1 MINSKLSRTKAFYQ
15 WPDLLISL
23 DRPIDRHLLRHTRE
37 RSPLPDLVMFSD
49 DVNHNTN
56 FPTIRHTIP
65 CFGSMT
71 WLLSNVPKNNQM
83 LSEHCQKLPNV
94 WAVQNTTKKAQACS
108 VQSLGRI
115 HDHQWNADSWN
126 LPARKYAV
134 IQTNWNYN
142 SLLSSVCL
150 FYRQRIHFKRQIF
163 NNQVV
168 LIAQGIT
175 LPSKVSQSE
184 LPHYNYDD
192 PRGLIALHW
201 RHQEQTYWNL
211 WALIGWE

>member
-49 DVNHNTN
+49 DVNHTLI
-56 FPTIRHTIP
+56 FPRSDTQYHVLVQ
-65 CFGSMT
+65 
-71 WLLSNVPKNNQM
+71 WLDYCQMSLKNNQM

-94 WAVQNTTKKAQACS
+94 WAIQNTTKKAQACS

-211 WALIGWE
+211 RALIGWE